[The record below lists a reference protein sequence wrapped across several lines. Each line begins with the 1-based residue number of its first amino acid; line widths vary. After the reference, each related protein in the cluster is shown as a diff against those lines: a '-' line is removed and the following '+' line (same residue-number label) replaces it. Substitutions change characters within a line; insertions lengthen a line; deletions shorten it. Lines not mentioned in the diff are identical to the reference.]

1 VLYFFNTALNMSQ
14 GLHIQAYLALNVY
27 TSI

>member
-1 VLYFFNTALNMSQ
+1 MSQ